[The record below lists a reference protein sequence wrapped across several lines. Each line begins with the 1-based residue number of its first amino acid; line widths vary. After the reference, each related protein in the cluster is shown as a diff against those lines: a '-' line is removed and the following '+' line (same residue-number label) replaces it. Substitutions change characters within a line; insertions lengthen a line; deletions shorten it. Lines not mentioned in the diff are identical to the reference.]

1 MTTDNWFA
9 IILFA
14 GVYISCLL
22 MLDGAHRAHIAAL
35 KAAHREQVAGLRS
48 YIRTLSRERLWL
60 EAEVQRMKDKLAER
74 QENSFEPFQGVSSD
88 FNAWPA
94 ETSNTSDH
102 GGGPTSKPAHI
113 QWLPPSEEYG
123 EG

>member
-35 KAAHREQVAGLRS
+35 KGAHREQVASLRS

-60 EAEVQRMKDKLAER
+60 EAEVQRMKDKAER
-74 QENSFEPFQGVSSD
+74 VRAEP
-88 FNAWPA
+88 
-94 ETSNTSDH
+94 E
-102 GGGPTSKPAHI
+102 HI
-113 QWLPPSEEYG
+113 QWMPMELPPSEEYG
-123 EG
+123 EGE

>member
-22 MLDGAHRAHIAAL
+22 MLDAAHRSHITAL
-35 KAAHREQVAGLRS
+35 KGAHREQVAGLRS

-60 EAEVQRMKDKLAER
+60 EAEVQRLKDKVER
-74 QENSFEPFQGVSSD
+74 EQVQAAPE
-88 FNAWPA
+88 
-94 ETSNTSDH
+94 
-102 GGGPTSKPAHI
+102 HI

>member
-22 MLDGAHRAHIAAL
+22 TLDGAHRAHIAAL

-60 EAEVQRMKDKLAER
+60 EAEVQRMKDKLAAQREQNGATDVR
-74 QENSFEPFQGVSSD
+74 WMPE
-88 FNAWPA
+88 
-94 ETSNTSDH
+94 
-102 GGGPTSKPAHI
+102 HI
-113 QWLPPSEEYG
+113 QWLPPSEEYDSN
-123 EG
+123 EE